1 MILVVEDKPSMR
13 RMLRE
18 TLEGAGYKVDE
29 AADGEEALKKLSLN
43 HYQLVVTDLKLPRKD
58 GLAVLRAARE
68 GGGNLPVILMT
79 AYGTIETAVQA
90 MKDGAEDFLTK
101 PFDSDYLVRL
111 IERALERRRLV
122 TENLVLKEGFAEKLG
137 FPKIV
142 GASKAMQQVSALIQ
156 KVSPSHATVLLLGE
170 SGTGKELFAR
180 AIHQMS
186 TRAGRPF
193 IAINCAA
200 IPDTLLENELF
211 GHEKGAYTG
220 AQTQKQGKFELADGG
235 TLFLDEIGDLSPAVQ
250 AKLLR
255 VLQDGTF
262 ERVGGTKP
270 IQVDVRII
278 AATNTDLV
286 RAVRERK
293 FREDLFF
300 RLNVFPISIPPLRER
315 TEDVPMLVTHFV
327 HRFAQEMRKEIR
339 EVSPEALKAL
349 MAYPWPG
356 NVREL
361 ENFIE
366 RAVILATG
374 PGLTVHD
381 FALGLKR
388 GRGERGESELPLTGS
403 LHEISA
409 RASAR
414 AERDLIVRTLQVTGG
429 NKSKGAELLQ
439 VSYKTLLNKIKEYG
453 IEAPGDDG

>member
-43 HYQLVVTDLKLPRKD
+43 HYQLILTDLKLPRKD

-68 GGGNLPVILMT
+68 VASNLPVILMT
-79 AYGTIETAVQA
+79 AYGTIESAVQA
-90 MKDGAEDFLTK
+90 MKDGAVDFLAK
-101 PFDSDYLVRL
+101 PFDSDYLLRL
-111 IERALERRRLV
+111 MERVLERYRLY

-142 GASKAMQQVSALIQ
+142 GASRAIQQVSALIQ
-156 KVSPSHATVLLLGE
+156 KVAPSNATALLLGE

-180 AIHQMS
+180 AIHQMG

-220 AQTQKQGKFELADGG
+220 AQSQKQGKFELADTG

-255 VLQDGTF
+255 VLQDGAF
-262 ERVGGTKP
+262 ERVGGTRP

-278 AATNTDLV
+278 AATNTDLT
-286 RAVRERK
+286 RAVRERR

-315 TEDVPMLVTHFV
+315 PEDIPMLVTHFV
-327 HRFAQEMRKEIR
+327 HRFAQEMRKEVR
-339 EVSPEALKAL
+339 EVTPEALKGL

-366 RAVILATG
+366 RAVILAAG
-374 PGLTVHD
+374 PTLTVQD
-381 FALGLKR
+381 FALGVKR
-388 GRGERGESELPLTGS
+388 GRGELEPDLPLTGS
-403 LHEISA
+403 LHEVSA

-414 AERDLIVRTLQVTGG
+414 AERDLIARTLQGTGG
-429 NKSKGAELLQ
+429 NKSKAAEVLR

-453 IEAPGDDG
+453 IEATPEEA

>member
-1 MILVVEDKPSMR
+1 MILVVEDKLSMR

-18 TLEGAGYKVDE
+18 TMEGAGYKVDE
-29 AADGEEALKKLSLN
+29 AADGEEAVKKLSLN
-43 HYQLVVTDLKLPRKD
+43 HYQLVLTDLKLPRKD

-68 GGGNLPVILMT
+68 VAGNLPVILMT
-79 AYGTIETAVQA
+79 AYGTIESAVQA
-90 MKDGAEDFLTK
+90 MKDGAVDFLTK
-101 PFDSDYLVRL
+101 PFDSDYLLRL
-111 IERALERRRLV
+111 MERALERYRLY
-122 TENLVLKEGFAEKLG
+122 TEYLVLKEGFAEKLG

-142 GASKAMQQVSALIQ
+142 GASRAMQQVSALIQ
-156 KVSPSHATVLLLGE
+156 KVAPSNATVLLLGE

-180 AIHQMS
+180 AIHQMG
-186 TRAGRPF
+186 TRAGRAF

-220 AQTQKQGKFELADGG
+220 AQAQKQGRFELADGG
-235 TLFLDEIGDLSPAVQ
+235 SLFLDEIGDLSPAVQ

-255 VLQDGTF
+255 VLQDGAF

-278 AATNTDLV
+278 AATNTDLA

-315 TEDVPMLVTHFV
+315 PEDIPMLVTHFV
-327 HRFAQEMRKEIR
+327 HRFAQEMRKEVR
-339 EVSPEALKAL
+339 EVTPEALKGL

-366 RAVILATG
+366 RAVILAAG
-374 PGLTVHD
+374 PALTVQD
-381 FALGLKR
+381 FALGVKR
-388 GRGERGESELPLTGS
+388 GRGEREPDLPLTGS
-403 LHEISA
+403 LHEVSA

-414 AERDLIVRTLQVTGG
+414 AERDLIARTLQETGG
-429 NKSKGAELLQ
+429 NKSKAAELLQ

-453 IEAPGDDG
+453 IEARPEEG

>member
-43 HYQLVVTDLKLPRKD
+43 HYQLVLTDVKLPKKD

-68 GGGNLPVILMT
+68 VAGNLPVILMT
-79 AYGTIETAVQA
+79 AYGTVESAVQA
-90 MKDGAEDFLTK
+90 MKDGAVDFLTK
-101 PFDSDYLVRL
+101 PFDSDYLLRL
-111 IERALERRRLV
+111 IERALERYRLY
-122 TENLVLKEGFAEKLG
+122 TENLVLKEGVAEKMG

-142 GASKAMQQVSALIQ
+142 GASRAMQQVSALIQ
-156 KVSPSHATVLLLGE
+156 KVAPSNATALLLGE

-180 AIHQMS
+180 AIHQMG

-220 AQTQKQGKFELADGG
+220 AQAQKQGKFELADGG

-255 VLQDGTF
+255 VLQDGAF

-278 AATNTDLV
+278 AATNTDLA
-286 RAVRERK
+286 RAVRDRK

-300 RLNVFPISIPPLRER
+300 RLNVFPISIPPLRDR
-315 TEDVPMLVTHFV
+315 PEDIPMLVTHFV
-327 HRFAQEMRKEIR
+327 YRFAQEMRKEIR
-339 EVSPEALKAL
+339 EVTPEALKAL

-366 RAVILATG
+366 RAVILTTG
-374 PGLTVHD
+374 PALTVQD

-388 GRGERGESELPLTGS
+388 GRGERESEFPLTGS
-403 LHEISA
+403 LHEVGA

-414 AERDLIVRTLQVTGG
+414 AERDLIVRTLQATGG
-429 NKSKGAELLQ
+429 NKSKAAEMLQ
-439 VSYKTLLNKIKEYG
+439 VSYKTLLNKIKEFG
-453 IEAPGDDG
+453 IEATPEER

>member
-43 HYQLVVTDLKLPRKD
+43 HYQLILTDLKLPRKD

-68 GGGNLPVILMT
+68 VASNLPVILMT
-79 AYGTIETAVQA
+79 AYGTVESAVQA
-90 MKDGAEDFLTK
+90 MKDGAVDFLAK
-101 PFDSDYLVRL
+101 PFDSDYLLRL
-111 IERALERRRLV
+111 MERVLERCRLY

-142 GASKAMQQVSALIQ
+142 GASRAIQQVSALIQ
-156 KVSPSHATVLLLGE
+156 KVAPSNATALLLGE

-180 AIHQMS
+180 ALHQMG

-220 AQTQKQGKFELADGG
+220 AQAQKQGKFELADTG

-255 VLQDGTF
+255 VLQDGAF
-262 ERVGGTKP
+262 ERVGGTRP

-278 AATNTDLV
+278 AATNTDLT
-286 RAVRERK
+286 RAVRERR

-315 TEDVPMLVTHFV
+315 PEDIPMLVTHFV
-327 HRFAQEMRKEIR
+327 HRFAQEMRKEVR
-339 EVSPEALKAL
+339 EVTPEALRAL

-366 RAVILATG
+366 RAVILAAG
-374 PGLTVHD
+374 PTLTVQD
-381 FALGLKR
+381 FALGVKR
-388 GRGERGESELPLTGS
+388 GRGELEPDLPLTGS
-403 LHEISA
+403 LHEVSA

-414 AERDLIVRTLQVTGG
+414 AERNLIARTLQGTGG
-429 NKSKGAELLQ
+429 NKSKAAEALR

-453 IEAPGDDG
+453 IETTPEEV

>member
-43 HYQLVVTDLKLPRKD
+43 HYQLVLTDVKLPKKD

-68 GGGNLPVILMT
+68 VAGNLPVILMT
-79 AYGTIETAVQA
+79 AYGTVESAVQA
-90 MKDGAEDFLTK
+90 MKDGAVDFLTK
-101 PFDSDYLVRL
+101 PFDSDYLLRL
-111 IERALERRRLV
+111 IERALERYRLY
-122 TENLVLKEGFAEKLG
+122 TENLVLKEGVAEKMG

-142 GASKAMQQVSALIQ
+142 GASRAMQQVSALIQ
-156 KVSPSHATVLLLGE
+156 KVAPSNATALLLGE

-180 AIHQMS
+180 AIHQMG

-220 AQTQKQGKFELADGG
+220 AQAQKQGKFELADGG

-255 VLQDGTF
+255 VLQDGAF

-278 AATNTDLV
+278 AATNTDLA
-286 RAVRERK
+286 RAVRDRK

-315 TEDVPMLVTHFV
+315 PEDIPMLVTHFV

-339 EVSPEALKAL
+339 EVTPEALKAL

-366 RAVILATG
+366 RAVILTTG
-374 PGLTVHD
+374 PALTVQD

-388 GRGERGESELPLTGS
+388 GRGERESEFPLTGS
-403 LHEISA
+403 LHEVGA

-414 AERDLIVRTLQVTGG
+414 AERDLIVRTLQATGG
-429 NKSKGAELLQ
+429 NKSKAAEMLQ
-439 VSYKTLLNKIKEYG
+439 VSYKTLLNKIKEFS
-453 IEAPGDDG
+453 IEAAPEER

>member
-43 HYQLVVTDLKLPRKD
+43 QYQLILTDLKLPRKD

-68 GGGNLPVILMT
+68 VASNLPVILMT
-79 AYGTIETAVQA
+79 AYGTVESAVQA
-90 MKDGAEDFLTK
+90 MKDGAVDFLAK
-101 PFDSDYLVRL
+101 PFDSDYLLRL
-111 IERALERRRLV
+111 MERVLERCRLY

-142 GASKAMQQVSALIQ
+142 GASRAIQQVSALIQ
-156 KVSPSHATVLLLGE
+156 KVAPSNATALLLGE

-180 AIHQMS
+180 ALHQMG

-220 AQTQKQGKFELADGG
+220 AQAQKQGKFELADTG

-255 VLQDGTF
+255 VLQDGAF
-262 ERVGGTKP
+262 ERVGGTRP

-278 AATNTDLV
+278 AATNTDLA
-286 RAVRERK
+286 RAVRERR

-315 TEDVPMLVTHFV
+315 PEDIPMLVTHFV
-327 HRFAQEMRKEIR
+327 HRFAQEMRKEVR
-339 EVSPEALKAL
+339 EVTPEALKAL

-366 RAVILATG
+366 RAVILAAG
-374 PGLTVHD
+374 PTLTVQD
-381 FALGLKR
+381 FALGVKR
-388 GRGERGESELPLTGS
+388 GRGELEPDLPLTGS
-403 LHEISA
+403 LHEVSA

-414 AERDLIVRTLQVTGG
+414 AERDLIARTLQGTGG
-429 NKSKGAELLQ
+429 NKSKAAEVLR

-453 IEAPGDDG
+453 IEATPEEA

>member
-43 HYQLVVTDLKLPRKD
+43 HYQLILTDLKLPRKD

-68 GGGNLPVILMT
+68 VASNLPVILMT
-79 AYGTIETAVQA
+79 AYGTIESAVQA
-90 MKDGAEDFLTK
+90 MKDGAVDFLAK
-101 PFDSDYLVRL
+101 PFDSDYLLRL
-111 IERALERRRLV
+111 MERVLERYRLY

-142 GASKAMQQVSALIQ
+142 GASRAIQQVSALIQ
-156 KVSPSHATVLLLGE
+156 KVAPSNATALLLGE

-180 AIHQMS
+180 ALHQMG

-220 AQTQKQGKFELADGG
+220 AQSQKQGKFELADTG

-255 VLQDGTF
+255 VLQDGAF
-262 ERVGGTKP
+262 ERVGGTRP

-278 AATNTDLV
+278 AATNTDLA
-286 RAVRERK
+286 RAVRERR

-315 TEDVPMLVTHFV
+315 PEDIPMLVTHFV
-327 HRFAQEMRKEIR
+327 HRFAQEMRKEVR
-339 EVSPEALKAL
+339 EVTPEALKGL

-366 RAVILATG
+366 RAVILAAG
-374 PGLTVHD
+374 PTLTVQD
-381 FALGLKR
+381 FALGVKR
-388 GRGERGESELPLTGS
+388 GRGELEPDLPLTGS
-403 LHEISA
+403 LHEVSA

-414 AERDLIVRTLQVTGG
+414 AERDLIARTLQGTGG
-429 NKSKGAELLQ
+429 NKSKAAEVLR

-453 IEAPGDDG
+453 IEATPEEA

>member
-43 HYQLVVTDLKLPRKD
+43 HYQLILTDLKLPRKD

-68 GGGNLPVILMT
+68 VASNLPVILMT
-79 AYGTIETAVQA
+79 AYGTVESAVQA
-90 MKDGAEDFLTK
+90 MKDGAVDFLAK
-101 PFDSDYLVRL
+101 PFDSDYLLRL
-111 IERALERRRLV
+111 MERVLERCRLY

-142 GASKAMQQVSALIQ
+142 GASRAIQQVSALIQ
-156 KVSPSHATVLLLGE
+156 KVAPSNATALLLGE

-180 AIHQMS
+180 ALHQMG

-220 AQTQKQGKFELADGG
+220 AQAQKQGKFELADTG

-255 VLQDGTF
+255 VLQDGAF
-262 ERVGGTKP
+262 ERVGGTRP

-278 AATNTDLV
+278 AATNTDLT
-286 RAVRERK
+286 RAVRERR

-315 TEDVPMLVTHFV
+315 PEDIPMLVTHFV
-327 HRFAQEMRKEIR
+327 HRFAQEMRKEVR
-339 EVSPEALKAL
+339 EVTPEALRAL

-366 RAVILATG
+366 RAVILAAG
-374 PGLTVHD
+374 PTLTVQD
-381 FALGLKR
+381 FALGVKR
-388 GRGERGESELPLTGS
+388 GRGELEPDLPLTGS
-403 LHEISA
+403 LHEVSA

-414 AERDLIVRTLQVTGG
+414 AERNLIARTLQGTGG
-429 NKSKGAELLQ
+429 NKSKAAEVLA

-453 IEAPGDDG
+453 IENTPE